1 MSFTISVISVEQSCH
16 MYTHL
21 LVSARSISYIV
32 WIVDVKTSWYKSTE
46 ETAIK
51 LIIVLET

>member
-1 MSFTISVISVEQSCH
+1 MQEMYLKLFLKSMSFTISIISVEPSCH

-32 WIVDVKTSWYKSTE
+32 WIVDVKTS
-46 ETAIK
+46 
-51 LIIVLET
+51 